1 MYCGLHSQK
10 IFAGVDEDIV
20 LSSGEDTQMLVFE
33 AGQESQQI
41 TFTIKDDILQEMD
54 ESLLL
59 VVMAKDCCVQMD
71 GALVARLMIV
81 DNDRS
86 MLN

>member
-1 MYCGLHSQK
+1 M
-10 IFAGVDEDIV
+10 AGVDEDIV
-20 LSSGEDTQMLVFE
+20 LSSGEDAQMLVFE

-71 GALVARLMIV
+71 GALVARLTIV